1 MNRGVLLALLL
12 IIAVVS
18 VESGFGRSLRKRLK
32 RIGKPFERAAK
43 RVAEA
48 SAAGW
53 IGKAAA
59 SIVGRRKSS
68 FYGQFGEL
76 SLENDRLTN
85 GLKTRERI
93 GNLRESR

>member
-59 SIVGRRKSS
+59 SIVGRRKRSEDEGA
-68 FYGQFGEL
+68 YRKLTGE
-76 SLENDRLTN
+76 SLND
-85 GLKTRERI
+85 
-93 GNLRESR
+93 GNQNRKY